1 MAFSG
6 PGDFSTRKDFRNFA
20 GAGGVTLVGCP
31 PLTRSQATSGRRFA
45 PLGGTRV
52 SRPPPFSRLR
62 FAWGPISPFSAGV
75 NAALL
80 PPLPYSNAGFD
91 RAGSSVPLAACL
103 APAVRA
109 ARVPPMEALRAE

>member
-1 MAFSG
+1 MPSIDSIA
-6 PGDFSTRKDFRNFA
+6 GDQRPA
-20 GAGGVTLVGCP
+20 VGA
-31 PLTRSQATSGRRFA
+31 
-45 PLGGTRV
+45 LGGTRV

-62 FAWGPISPFSAGV
+62 FAWGPISPFFAGV